1 MKIFRT
7 KNKLLHEWLQPW
19 DIASMQ
25 KKIDLLVKLDNPD
38 RCADFASEAYVRGYF
53 YKELDWTQLRKVALR
68 ATHMKNV
75 WDYARLAAVAPHLEQ
90 QDFAILKKL
99 ETMTGKEL
107 THYYGG
113 ETINLYLSNI
123 NCPTTKG
130 LTKVLL
136 EYIEEQHSCN
146 TSLTMQIMKKVKTKE
161 EVSSLQKCI
170 QSECAYCNKQFQK
183 NYSNGMETFFKMLY
197 EVPNIDPNLAL
208 DFIAY
213 EAGNQFN
220 LIEDTLCI
228 LTSNDP
234 MKDYKVNNL
243 PKQVTPEQIE
253 MLKACRHRNLKN
265 FLIVRNLDNF
275 ILSENTSYENT
286 LLYLDG
292 ATKEMKDYE
301 LYKFEEKL
309 NNSHSQQIVADFSKI
324 VKNPNDEVL
333 SR

>member
-1 MKIFRT
+1 MGLFKTTRHSVTWITRRGTQREVNKIIAT
-7 KNKLLHEWLQPW
+7 KDPNK
-19 DIASMQ
+19 
-25 KKIDLLVKLDNPD
+25 
-38 RCADFASEAYVRGYF
+38 CADFARRLDKRF
-53 YKELDWTQLRKVALR
+53 YEYQTVDLTKLR
-68 ATHMKNV
+68 AIALNTKHMNNV
-75 WDYARLAAVAPHLEQ
+75 WNYVSLATIAPQLEQ

-99 ETMTGKEL
+99 ETMTIKEYP
-107 THYYGG
+107 HFNFIDVAY
-113 ETINLYLSNI
+113 EYLQAVD
-123 NCPTTKG
+123 C
-130 LTKVLL
+130 
-136 EYIEEQHSCN
+136 QN
-146 TSLTMQIMKKVKTKE
+146 TSGLVKIILDYENHSPFSYNEYGFMRIMQKLKTKE
-161 EVSSLQKCI
+161 DIAALQKCL
-170 QSECAYCNKQFQK
+170 QSRCASCNKQFQ
-183 NYSNGMETFFKMLY
+183 YSYFNGMETFFKMLY
-197 EVPNIDPNLAL
+197 EVPNLDPNLAL
-208 DFIAY
+208 DFITY